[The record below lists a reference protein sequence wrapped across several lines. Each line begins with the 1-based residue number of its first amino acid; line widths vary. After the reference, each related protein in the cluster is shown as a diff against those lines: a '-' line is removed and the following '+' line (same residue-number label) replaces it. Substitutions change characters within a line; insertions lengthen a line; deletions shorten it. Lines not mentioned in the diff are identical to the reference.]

1 MIFDFSFYLFVGVVF
16 TGAIWLL
23 DKWFFAPKRNQVF
36 KETSDTHAGVEI
48 SRKGKE
54 PVIVEYSKSFFP
66 VLLIV
71 FLLRGFIVEPFRIP
85 SGSMLPTLY
94 VGDFILVNK
103 FAYGVKVP
111 VLNKTIIARG
121 RPERGDVV
129 VFRYP
134 RDPSLDYIKRVIGL
148 PGDHIAY
155 YNKVLYVNGEAVVRD
170 FVGQYKGPGQA
181 SANEYIERLPGVD
194 QSGTA
199 ESNADQADVSQSNA
213 SQSGVDHAILIMP
226 SRPNNLQGE
235 YIVPEDMFFVM
246 GDNRD
251 NSNDSRVWGSV
262 PEKNLVG
269 KAFMIWMHFSD
280 DMHFDRIGNVI
291 K

>member
-1 MIFDFSFYLFVGVVF
+1 MIIDFSFYLFVAVVF
-16 TGAIWLL
+16 TGVVWLV
-23 DKWFFAPKRNQVF
+23 DKWILAPRRNQVF
-36 KETSDTHAGVEI
+36 QESSDTHQGVEI

-71 FLLRGFIVEPFRIP
+71 FLLRGFVVEPFRIP
-85 SGSMLPTLY
+85 SGSMLPSLY
-94 VGDFILVNK
+94 IGDFILVNK

-111 VLNKTIIARG
+111 ILNKKILELSE
-121 RPERGDVV
+121 PERGDVV

-155 YNKVLYVNGEAVVRD
+155 YNKVLYVNSSPVSRS
-170 FVGQYKGPGQA
+170 FIGQYKGPGQTF
-181 SANEYIERLPGVD
+181 ANEYLEDLQGGQHAMLLLP
-194 QSGTA
+194 A
-199 ESNADQADVSQSNA
+199 
-213 SQSGVDHAILIMP
+213 
-226 SRPNNLQGE
+226 RPNNLQGE
-235 YIVPEDMFFVM
+235 YIVPEGMYFVM

-251 NSNDSRVWGSV
+251 NSNDSRVWGPV
-262 PEKNLVG
+262 PESNLIG

-280 DMHFDRIGNVI
+280 DMHFERIGNLI